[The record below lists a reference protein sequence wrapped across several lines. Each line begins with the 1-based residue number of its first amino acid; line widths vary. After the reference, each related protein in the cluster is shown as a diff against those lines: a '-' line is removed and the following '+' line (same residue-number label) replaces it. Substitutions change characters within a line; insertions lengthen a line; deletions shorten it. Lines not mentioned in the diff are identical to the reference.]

1 MHDRLINAKMETKRV
16 IELRNVSI
24 YQGEVSRKA
33 NAENNLVLSNV
44 NLTVDEGE
52 FVYLI
57 GRVGTGKSTLL
68 KLLSKVTA
76 PTIGT
81 IRARGRIARLLEVAV
96 GHHDNHR
103 LAELVS
109 DERVE
114 DMFGA
119 SFG

>member
-1 MHDRLINAKMETKRV
+1 MHDRLILVKMDTKRV
-16 IELRNVSI
+16 IELKNVSI

-68 KLLSKVTA
+68 KTLYAEVDLSESRRKHVDKVNS
-76 PTIGT
+76 
-81 IRARGRIARLLEVAV
+81 RIANR
-96 GHHDNHR
+96 
-103 LAELVS
+103 
-109 DERVE
+109 RV
-114 DMFGA
+114 DVYDPMLGYDKTRYQ
-119 SFG
+119 GK